1 MPLPFPHSTLLDRSV
16 AQSSLAAPIRIAAVA
31 LGVAVTAAAA
41 QFTMPMPMTAV
52 PFVFTPLAVV
62 LTGAALGSRLGALTQ
77 AIYVLLGALGL
88 SVFAPSGTL
97 PPGLLRVL
105 GPTGGYL
112 MAYPLAAFVT
122 GWFVERGHGRRYLSS
137 LGTMLA
143 GMAVIHLGGVSWL
156 AVAFTQSLPA
166 AIAVGSLQ
174 FLVADAMKAAVAAV
188 ILPQAWRLAGRPSA
202 SGSPAAS
209 RPAAGPGSR

>member
-1 MPLPFPHSTLLDRSV
+1 MPEPLSHSTLLGRSV
-16 AQSSLAAPIRIAAVA
+16 AQSSLATPIRVAAVG
-31 LGVAVTAAAA
+31 LGVAITATAA
-41 QFTMPMPMTAV
+41 QFTMPVPLTAV

-77 AIYVLLGALGL
+77 VIYVLLGAMGL
-88 SVFAPSGTL
+88 AVFAPSGTL

-122 GWFVERGHGRRYLSS
+122 GWLAERGWGRRYISA
-137 LGTMLA
+137 LGAMLA

-156 AVAFTQSLPA
+156 AAAFTQSLPA
-166 AIAVGSLQ
+166 AIAAGSLQ
-174 FLVADAMKAAVAAV
+174 FLVADILKAAVAAV
-188 ILPQAWRLAGRPSA
+188 ILPQAWRLAGRPAVS
-202 SGSPAAS
+202 SSS
-209 RPAAGPGSR
+209 SSQR